1 MVKALAEKLAEED
14 TRGSGPRI
22 WISLGSEA
30 EIVAESVTATRDPIL
45 IRATKKRRDFYQKI
59 ALADRDSLETWS
71 SSQMECRPFKDP
83 SFDKYMLEQDTA
95 SQAIPDTKDTA
106 AQTVQKVHRNNQ
118 VQYMPRTM
126 EIPEAKAVLS
136 SNEMGDFLT
145 ATKPKY
151 YSF

>member
-1 MVKALAEKLAEED
+1 
-14 TRGSGPRI
+14 
-22 WISLGSEA
+22 
-30 EIVAESVTATRDPIL
+30 VAESVTATRDPIL

-106 AQTVQKVHRNNQ
+106 AQTVQLRCSRTYIDLLIWH
-118 VQYMPRTM
+118 YMLWNCQCTF
-126 EIPEAKAVLS
+126 LS
-136 SNEMGDFLT
+136 S
-145 ATKPKY
+145 
-151 YSF
+151 

>member
-1 MVKALAEKLAEED
+1 MM
-14 TRGSGPRI
+14 TFWGFPGMCYR
-22 WISLGSEA
+22 
-30 EIVAESVTATRDPIL
+30 
-45 IRATKKRRDFYQKI
+45 
-59 ALADRDSLETWS
+59 
-71 SSQMECRPFKDP
+71 
-83 SFDKYMLEQDTA
+83 
-95 SQAIPDTKDTA
+95 
-106 AQTVQKVHRNNQ
+106 KVHRNNQ